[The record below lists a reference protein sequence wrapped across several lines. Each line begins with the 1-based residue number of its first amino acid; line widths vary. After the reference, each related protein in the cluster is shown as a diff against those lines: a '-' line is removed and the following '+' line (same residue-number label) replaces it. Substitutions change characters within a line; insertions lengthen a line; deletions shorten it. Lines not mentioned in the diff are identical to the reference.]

1 MAPSCQLP
9 DLLNLSLPFEL
20 QTNRSCRVVTLAA
33 EAWLVGLKHDINDLG
48 YVLTESEQ
56 SSLPAMKIGLL
67 AALCFPRC
75 DGTPLRLLTDF
86 LHFLVLA
93 EERMRLH
100 GVTEMNQSERQVA
113 NRKNGLTRLGE
124 HQLFR

>member
-9 DLLNLSLPFEL
+9 DLLSLSLPFEL

-33 EAWLVGLKHDINDLG
+33 EAWLVALKHTINDLG
-48 YVLTESEQ
+48 YVLTKSEQ
-56 SSLPAMKIGLL
+56 SSLPTMKLGLL

-86 LHFLVLA
+86 VHFLVLA

-100 GVTEMNQSERQVA
+100 GRITEMNQSEWRVA
-113 NRKNGLTRLGE
+113 NRKNGLTR
-124 HQLFR
+124 